1 VGRHREPLS
10 PELHEI
16 SELMRARAADGGG
29 MITAAQCRPFGANP
43 TVIRRLLR
51 SGRWRR
57 ARRGVY
63 HDVRFVACRLSER
76 AATHHAWCAGLVAAL
91 GTGVAISHTSAARLL
106 DLPLPP
112 GTPDELVLTRRPPAR
127 TNRFGPRTR
136 VHALGFTDAE
146 VQDVRGVP
154 VLGGAR
160 MVLDC
165 CTVLDPPDALAIAD
179 AALHR
184 NVVTPAGL
192 GAELRRWPGR
202 PGTRTA
208 AVVLERADRRAENWL
223 ESISRWWLAEAGLP
237 RPVLQ
242 QRFTDGFGA
251 IRARVDFWFPRQ
263 RIVGEADGAL
273 TYTDPGAFHVEKRR
287 EDWLRD
293 QHGVEVVRWVTA
305 EMLTPNGRAGV
316 IDRFRRAA
324 ARRR

>member
-1 VGRHREPLS
+1 VGRHPEPLS
-10 PELHEI
+10 PELCEI
-16 SELMRARAADGGG
+16 SELMRAQAADRGGV
-29 MITAAQCRPFGANP
+29 ITAAQCRPFGADP
-43 TVIRRLLR
+43 AVIRRLLR

-63 HDVRFVACRLSER
+63 RDAWFLPCPLAGT
-76 AATHHAWCAGLVAAL
+76 AATHHTRCAGLVAAL

-106 DLPLPP
+106 ELPLPP
-112 GTPDELVLTRRPPAR
+112 DTPDEVVLTRRPPAR
-127 TNRFGPRTR
+127 TNRLGPGTR
-136 VHALGFTDAE
+136 VHALGFTGAE
-146 VQDVRGVP
+146 VHDVHGVP

-165 CTVLDPPDALAIAD
+165 CSMLNPPDALAIAD

-184 NVVTPAGL
+184 DLVTPAGL
-192 GAELRRWPGR
+192 CAELRRWPGR
-202 PGTRTA
+202 PGTRAA
-208 AVVLERADRRAENWL
+208 AVVFERADPRAENSL

-242 QRFTDGFGA
+242 QRFTDEFGA
-251 IRARVDFWFPRQ
+251 IRARVDFWFPEQ

-273 TYTDPGAFHVEKRR
+273 KYTDPGALYAEKRR

-293 QHGVEVVRWVTA
+293 HHGVEVVRWVTA
-305 EMLTPNGRAGV
+305 EMLTPQGRAAV